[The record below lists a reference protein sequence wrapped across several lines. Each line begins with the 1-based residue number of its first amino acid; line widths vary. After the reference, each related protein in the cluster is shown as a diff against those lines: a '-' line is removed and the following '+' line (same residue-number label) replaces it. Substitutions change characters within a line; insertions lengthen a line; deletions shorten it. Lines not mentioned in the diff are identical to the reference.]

1 MILNKKL
8 CIGTAQ
14 FGTKYGISNKSGK
27 IKKKELDKLFFILK
41 KEKIKFLDTSIDY
54 KNCEKILNRLNLKK
68 IKVISK
74 IPKIPKKCSDINK
87 WIENKVIFSLKKI
100 NKKSFYAILLHNPD
114 DMLTNKA
121 NVIYK
126 SLLKL
131 KKLKKIEKIGI
142 SIYDFEN

>member
-54 KNCEKILNRLNLKK
+54 KNCEKILNKLNLEK

-74 IPKIPKKCSDINK
+74 IPKIPKKM
-87 WIENKVIFSLKKI
+87 FR
-100 NKKSFYAILLHNPD
+100 
-114 DMLTNKA
+114 
-121 NVIYK
+121 YK
-126 SLLKL
+126 
-131 KKLKKIEKIGI
+131 
-142 SIYDFEN
+142 